1 MTARLSRAVAFVR
14 RWLWPAAIVAA
25 LGVMGTFA
33 LHPYPVG
40 PKQPLPFSHRIH
52 AGLKQISCVFC
63 HDGVDRSSNAG
74 LPEVGKCLL
83 CHNVIIPNFEPIQKL
98 HTYYETNSPIPWQRV
113 YPLPDFVFF
122 NHQMHIRR
130 GVDCGHCH
138 GDVKSMD
145 RIQLNQTL
153 TMGFCVDCHRKPEY
167 NASVDCYT
175 CHR

>member
-1 MTARLSRAVAFVR
+1 MRALICRAVALVR
-14 RWLWPAAIVAA
+14 RWLWTATIVAT
-25 LGVMGTFA
+25 LGVMGAFA
-33 LHPYPVG
+33 LHPYSVG

-63 HDGVDRSSNAG
+63 HDGADRSTNAG
-74 LPEVGKCLL
+74 LPEVGKCLQ
-83 CHNVIIPNFEPIQKL
+83 CHNVIIPDFEPIQKL
-98 HTYYETNSPIPWQRV
+98 HDYYETKSPIPWQRV
-113 YPLPDFVFF
+113 YHVSEFAYF
-122 NHQMHIRR
+122 NHQMHVRR
-130 GVDCGHCH
+130 DADCGLCH

-153 TMGFCVDCHRKPEY
+153 TMGFCIDCHRKEEY